1 MKSKKRLV
9 IIIICVILLLVVAL
23 LLVKFFTKEETK
35 NITNKIDMG
44 NLENIEIK
52 NNEKVN
58 ISKKMKEKVEKE
70 NLIFEINSLIANENE
85 TKIDIK
91 VTNKGDEIFVGKE
104 VTINFLDKS
113 GRSYGKVE
121 GYISDIESN
130 ASINVKITTTLDV
143 SNAYSFRIVD

>member
-104 VTINFLDKS
+104 LTINFLDKS

>member
-23 LLVKFFTKEETK
+23 LLVKFFTKEEIK

-104 VTINFLDKS
+104 LTINFLDKS

>member
-23 LLVKFFTKEETK
+23 LLVKFFTKEEAK

-121 GYISDIESN
+121 GYVSDIESN

>member
-91 VTNKGDEIFVGKE
+91 VTNKGDKIFVGKE

>member
-9 IIIICVILLLVVAL
+9 IIIICVILLLVVTL

>member
-35 NITNKIDMG
+35 NVTNKIDMG

-121 GYISDIESN
+121 GYVSDIESN

>member
-91 VTNKGDEIFVGKE
+91 VTNKSDEIFVGKE

-121 GYISDIESN
+121 GYVSDIESN

>member
-23 LLVKFFTKEETK
+23 LLVKIFTKEEAK
-35 NITNKIDMG
+35 NITNKIDME

-113 GRSYGKVE
+113 GRSYGKLE
-121 GYISDIESN
+121 AYISDIESN
-130 ASINVKITTTLDV
+130 ASINIKVTTTLDV
-143 SNAYSFRIVD
+143 SNAYSFRIID

>member
-23 LLVKFFTKEETK
+23 LLVKFFTKEEIK

>member
-1 MKSKKRLV
+1 MKNKKRLV

>member
-35 NITNKIDMG
+35 NITNKIDME

>member
-23 LLVKFFTKEETK
+23 LLVKFFTKEESK

-104 VTINFLDKS
+104 LTINFLDKS

>member
-121 GYISDIESN
+121 GYVSDIESN

>member
-23 LLVKFFTKEETK
+23 LLVKFFTKEEAK

>member
-23 LLVKFFTKEETK
+23 LLVKFFTKEESK

>member
-23 LLVKFFTKEETK
+23 LLVKFFTKEEAK

-113 GRSYGKVE
+113 GRSYGKIE